1 MKNKTSLGVAKNIK
15 YTADDKVNTR
25 EDRSKNSI
33 NLRRYLTN
41 TQLLLFMKNKSDIRE
56 KY

>member
-1 MKNKTSLGVAKNIK
+1 MKNKTSLGVVKHIK
-15 YTADDKVNTR
+15 YRADDKVNTR

-41 TQLLLFMKNKSDIRE
+41 T
-56 KY
+56 